1 MELPKLHLA
10 ATDRWAKL
18 DRWARFLQAQSA
30 EEIDELARED
40 AIMTTAKDALQEL
53 SLDPVAQRLA
63 RERETAVLMH
73 RHLVNSSL
81 EQGRVEGRAE
91 GLIMAICSICE
102 VLKIELAPEQK
113 QRLSSLGQEQLT
125 ELLRR
130 LKTEQCWPDGF

>member
-1 MELPKLHLA
+1 
-10 ATDRWAKL
+10 
-18 DRWARFLQAQSA
+18 
-30 EEIDELARED
+30 
-40 AIMTTAKDALQEL
+40 MTTAKDALQEL

-91 GLIMAICSICE
+91 GLIVAIGSICE
-102 VLKIELAPEQK
+102 VLKIEIAPEQK